1 MGWEQ
6 TLTPHKACDAFEK
19 KSSLKPAN
27 QWLSVFAPR
36 VRKRLSDKKLLGKL
50 AKELSD
56 QDVLAMGMVRLP
68 LLFDTYLTN
77 SSVGTSR
84 SLLGIHHSAIF
95 SQMMNGEISS
105 TTSMCDFIT

>member
-1 MGWEQ
+1 M
-6 TLTPHKACDAFEK
+6 
-19 KSSLKPAN
+19 
-27 QWLSVFAPR
+27 
-36 VRKRLSDKKLLGKL
+36 SDKKLLGKL

-68 LLFDTYLTN
+68 LCTICYLNN
-77 SSVGTSR
+77 SFVATSR

-105 TTSMCDFIT
+105 TTSMCDIIT